1 MTREHLP
8 NAARRA
14 PHSPGRKFAGVIAF
28 GLFLAACSGA
38 DAPPPPC
45 PGVQPVKDAQN
56 LVRFQGAGRD
66 LTDVIF
72 EANIEVLG
80 LACDYDDNVVESDL
94 RVRVVAVEGP
104 LNKAR
109 QARFSYFIAIA
120 TLDERIVAREEFD
133 LDVSFE
139 GNLRRVAAMEQLTP
153 RIPLKPGQSALDY
166 RIYVGL
172 VLTPTELQYNR
183 DNR

>member
-1 MTREHLP
+1 MIRKSLP
-8 NAARRA
+8 NSARRA
-14 PHSPGRKFAGVIAF
+14 HRRPGRKAVGVVAL
-28 GLFLAACSGA
+28 GLFLAACTGG

-45 PGVQPVKDAQN
+45 PRVQPVQEAQH

-72 EANIEVLG
+72 EADIDVIG
-80 LACDYDDNVVESDL
+80 LACEYNDNVVEADL

-109 QARFSYFIAIA
+109 QARFSYFVAIA

-139 GNLRRVAAMEQLTP
+139 GNLRRVAAMEQLAP

>member
-1 MTREHLP
+1 MTREPSLSTVP
-8 NAARRA
+8 IARRR
-14 PHSPGRKFAGVIAF
+14 PGRKAAGVAMLC
-28 GLFLAACSGA
+28 LFLAACSGG

-72 EANIEVLG
+72 EANIEILG
-80 LACDYDDNVVESDL
+80 LACDYDDNVVEADL

-104 LNKAR
+104 LNKVR

-139 GNLRRVAAMEQLTP
+139 GNLRRVAAMEQLAP